1 MLYCQNL
8 WMVKQPF
15 QFKKNMSRII
25 ALKGRGNSGKTTTI
39 NLLPNIL
46 LANGYSRVPG
56 MFQQHGS
63 DFLDVF
69 ENGVQR
75 VGVTSSG
82 DTFDLVHDRLT
93 DLVNA
98 KCDVYVCACRT
109 SGGTHTAI
117 YNFTGYSSHFE
128 QKTYAA
134 TPVQEPVVNA
144 ADANT
149 LFLLI

>member
-1 MLYCQNL
+1 
-8 WMVKQPF
+8 
-15 QFKKNMSRII
+15 MSRII

-39 NLLPNIL
+39 HLLPDIL
-46 LANGYSRVPG
+46 LTNGYSRVAR
-56 MFQQHGS
+56 MYQNHGS

-69 ENGVQR
+69 ENGKQR

-82 DTFDLVHDRLT
+82 DTYDLVHDRLT

-98 KCDVYVCACRT
+98 KCNVCVCACRT

-117 YNFTGYSSHFE
+117 YDLKGYTSHFE

-134 TPVQEPVVNA
+134 NPAQEPIVNA
-144 ADANT
+144 TDVNKI
-149 LFLLI
+149 FSLI

>member
-1 MLYCQNL
+1 
-8 WMVKQPF
+8 
-15 QFKKNMSRII
+15 MSRII

-46 LANGYSRVPG
+46 LANGYNRVAG
-56 MFQQHGS
+56 MFQQNGG

-69 ENGVQR
+69 ENGKQR

-82 DTFDLVHDRLT
+82 DSYDLVHDRLT

-98 KCDVYVCACRT
+98 KCDVCVCACRT

-117 YNFTGYSSHFE
+117 YDFTGYTSLFE
-128 QKTYAA
+128 PKTYAVSPA
-134 TPVQEPVVNA
+134 QEPTVNA
-144 ADANT
+144 SDANK
-149 LFLLI
+149 LFSLI

>member
-1 MLYCQNL
+1 
-8 WMVKQPF
+8 
-15 QFKKNMSRII
+15 MSRII

-46 LANGYSRVPG
+46 LANGYSRVAG
-56 MFQQHGS
+56 MYQNHGS

-69 ENGVQR
+69 ENGKQR

-82 DTFDLVHDRLT
+82 DTYDLVHDRLT
-93 DLVNA
+93 DLINA
-98 KCDVYVCACRT
+98 KCDVCVCACRT

-134 TPVQEPVVNA
+134 TPAQEPIVNA
-144 ADANT
+144 ADANK
-149 LFLLI
+149 LFSLI